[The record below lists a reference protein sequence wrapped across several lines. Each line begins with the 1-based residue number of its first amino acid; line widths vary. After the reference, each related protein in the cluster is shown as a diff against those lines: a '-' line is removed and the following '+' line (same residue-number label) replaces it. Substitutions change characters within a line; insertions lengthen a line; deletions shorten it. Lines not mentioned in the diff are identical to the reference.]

1 MMNLNQA
8 IAYGNQMGVKFYVRN
23 SNGGLMGGTKT
34 REQAQAMKKEF
45 EERYKNDTFNKDLK
59 FYIEEV

>member
-8 IAYGNQMGVKFYVRN
+8 VAYGKRVGVKFYVRN
-23 SNGGLMGGTKT
+23 TNGGLMGGTKT
-34 REQAQAMKKEF
+34 RKQAQAMKKEF
-45 EERYKNDTFNKDLK
+45 EERYKNDPFGKDLK

>member
-8 IAYGNQMGVKFYVRN
+8 IAYGKRVGVKFYVRN
-23 SNGGLMGGTKT
+23 TNGGLMGGTKT
-34 REQAQAMKKEF
+34 RKQAQAMKKEF
-45 EERYKNDTFNKDLK
+45 EEHYKNDPFGKDLK

>member
-8 IAYGNQMGVKFYVRN
+8 IAYGKRVGVKFYVRN
-23 SNGGLMGGTKT
+23 TNGGLMGGTKT
-34 REQAQAMKKEF
+34 RKQAQAMKKEF
-45 EERYKNDTFNKDLK
+45 EERYKNDPFGKDLK

>member
-8 IAYGNQMGVKFYVRN
+8 IAYGKRVGVKFYVRN
-23 SNGGLMGGTKT
+23 TNGGLMGGTKT
-34 REQAQAMKKEF
+34 CKQAQAMKKEF
-45 EERYKNDTFNKDLK
+45 EERYKNDPFGKGLK

>member
-8 IAYGNQMGVKFYVRN
+8 IAYGKQMGVKFYVRN

-45 EERYKNDTFNKDLK
+45 EERYKNDPFGKDLK

>member
-45 EERYKNDTFNKDLK
+45 EERYKNDAFNKDLK
-59 FYIEEV
+59 FCIEEV

>member
-8 IAYGNQMGVKFYVRN
+8 IAYGQRVGVKFYVRN

-34 REQAQAMKKEF
+34 RKQAEAMKKEF
-45 EERYKNDTFNKDLK
+45 EERYKNDAFNKNLK